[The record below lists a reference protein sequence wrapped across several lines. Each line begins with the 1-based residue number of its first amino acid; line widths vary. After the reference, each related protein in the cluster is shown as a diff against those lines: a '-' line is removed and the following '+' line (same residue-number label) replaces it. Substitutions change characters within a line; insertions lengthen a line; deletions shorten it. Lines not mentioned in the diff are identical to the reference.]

1 MWGRLPARKRVC
13 PSPARCLILEVQR
26 IKYFNPNGRSREQ
39 AHLRAGQSRCRNV
52 LFNRITESAPK
63 RMAFSPACPPRT
75 AARCWLDAA
84 PADGRSSPSATR
96 GSGIAGFP
104 KSARILRSKDFR
116 RVYDNGAKF
125 SGPLFS
131 AFCLRNNGEEGVRVG
146 FTCPRALGGAVVRNR
161 IKRRVREVVRV
172 RLDQPGAGWEIVIN
186 PRLRALTAPFSQ
198 IEREVEKLFQRCA
211 N

>member
-1 MWGRLPARKRVC
+1 MAFLPA
-13 PSPARCLILEVQR
+13 
-26 IKYFNPNGRSREQ
+26 
-39 AHLRAGQSRCRNV
+39 CR
-52 LFNRITESAPK
+52 
-63 RMAFSPACPPRT
+63 PRT
-75 AARCWLDAA
+75 AAPCWLAA
-84 PADGRSSPSATR
+84 AHVDGRSSLSATR
-96 GSGIAGFP
+96 GNGIAGFP

-131 AFCLRNNGEEGVRVG
+131 AFCLRNNGEEGVRLG
-146 FTCPRALGGAVVRNR
+146 FTCPRALGSAVVRNR

-172 RLDQPGAGWEIVIN
+172 RLDQPGPGWEIVIN

>member
-1 MWGRLPARKRVC
+1 
-13 PSPARCLILEVQR
+13 
-26 IKYFNPNGRSREQ
+26 
-39 AHLRAGQSRCRNV
+39 
-52 LFNRITESAPK
+52 
-63 RMAFSPACPPRT
+63 MAFSPACPPRT

-84 PADGRSSPSATR
+84 PADGKSSPSATR
-96 GSGIAGFP
+96 GNGIAGFP

>member
-1 MWGRLPARKRVC
+1 
-13 PSPARCLILEVQR
+13 
-26 IKYFNPNGRSREQ
+26 
-39 AHLRAGQSRCRNV
+39 
-52 LFNRITESAPK
+52 
-63 RMAFSPACPPRT
+63 MAFSHACPLRT
-75 AARCWLDAA
+75 AAPCWHAA
-84 PADGRSSPSATR
+84 ALAGGRNLPSATR
-96 GSGIAGFP
+96 GNGIAGFP

-198 IEREVEKLFQRCA
+198 IEREVEKLFHRCA